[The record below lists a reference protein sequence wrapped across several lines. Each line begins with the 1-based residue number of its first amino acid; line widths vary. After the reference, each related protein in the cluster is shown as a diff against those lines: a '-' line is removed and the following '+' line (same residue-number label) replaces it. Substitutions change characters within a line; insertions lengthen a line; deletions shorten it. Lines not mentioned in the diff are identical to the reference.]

1 MIVVCVQTT
10 SYLDES
16 CAENYEEIT
25 FEEWMKNFSK

>member
-1 MIVVCVQTT
+1 MRPDRPGYWWWRV
-10 SYLDES
+10 E